1 MKSVEE
7 ILKQGKTIAVVGLS
21 PKPERDSHRVAKYL
35 KSQGYR
41 IIPVNPMTDQV
52 LREKS
57 YSDLKSVPEKIDVV
71 DIFRKSED
79 VPSIVD
85 EAIDIGASAVWMQLG
100 IINEEAATKA
110 GNAGLTVIMDKC
122 MEVEHKLLSRAGK
135 LA

>member
-7 ILKQGKTIAVVGLS
+7 ILKHGKTIAVVGLS

>member
-52 LREKS
+52 LGEKS

-79 VPSIVD
+79 VPPIVG